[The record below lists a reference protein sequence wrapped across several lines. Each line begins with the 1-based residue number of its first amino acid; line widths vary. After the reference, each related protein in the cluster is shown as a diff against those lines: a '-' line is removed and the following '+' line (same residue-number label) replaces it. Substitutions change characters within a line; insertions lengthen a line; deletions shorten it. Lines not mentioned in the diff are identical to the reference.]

1 MLPTPPALPAMPL
14 LGNAL
19 EFGKNRHALFN
30 QGLRTLG
37 PVFTIHLGPRPVA
50 VMIGPDYQQMF
61 FTETDKTLSINKPYE
76 MLKAVLGNVLFLA
89 DKETYQEQRPVIYAP
104 FRHEKMVKYV
114 QIMQREVTRWLDSLG
129 TSGEMEITAEMN
141 RLVQN
146 VAGSSLM
153 GDTFQDQVGSEFWS
167 LYTDLGKTLDMV
179 VPPNWPTPKNLRRER
194 IKKRMRELL
203 RPIIEERRNHPEFYD
218 DFLQDFIN
226 TRFTSGKVADD
237 LTLMDLL
244 RAFMFASHETTAGQA
259 AWTVIEIARHPEY
272 RALVEQEIAQHL
284 PPGTPIA
291 SQNMRALQHVAWAVR
306 EIERLHPSADMLLR
320 VAEQDIEVGGYR
332 VPKGWMLLVS
342 AAVAHRLPELF
353 ADPERFDPLRYA
365 PDRAEDAQHRFA
377 MIGFGG
383 GGHKCAG
390 MNFANNEMQIITALL
405 FQRFNLELLTDQIEI
420 NFGMGAVRPTPTT
433 IRYRSK

>member
-1 MLPTPPALPAMPL
+1 MLPTPPALPAMPV

-19 EFGKNRHALFN
+19 EFQKDRHALFTR
-30 QGLRTLG
+30 GLRTLG
-37 PVFTIHLGPRPVA
+37 PVFTVHLGPRPVV

-89 DKETYQEQRPVIYAP
+89 DKETYQEQRPVILAP

-114 QIMQREVTRWLDSLG
+114 QIMQREVTRWLDGLG
-129 TSGEMEITAEMN
+129 ETGEMDVSAEMT

-146 VAGSSLM
+146 VAGSALM
-153 GDTFQDQVGSEFWS
+153 GDVFQSQVGSEFWE
-167 LYTDLGKTLDMV
+167 LYSELGTTLDMV

-226 TRFTSGKVADD
+226 TRFTSGKLADD

-259 AWTVIEIARHPEY
+259 AWTLIEVTRHPEY
-272 RALVEQEIAQHL
+272 RSLVEQEIAQNL
-284 PPGTPIA
+284 VPGEPLT
-291 SQNMRALQHVAWAVR
+291 SQSMRALQHTAWAVR
-306 EIERLHPSADMLLR
+306 EVERLHPSADMLLR
-320 VAEQDIEVGGYR
+320 VAEQDLEVGGYR
-332 VPKGWMLLVS
+332 IPQGWYLLVS

-353 ADPERFDPLRYA
+353 TDPERFDPLRYA
-365 PDRAEDAQHRFA
+365 PGRAEDAKHRFA

-390 MNFANNEMQIITALL
+390 MNFANNEMLIITALT
-405 FQRFNLELLTDQIEI
+405 FQRLHLEMVTEQTGVD
-420 NFGMGAVRPTPTT
+420 FGLGAVRPTPT
-433 IRYRSK
+433 ILRYQVR